1 MSSIGTPLYEK
12 LAHLIG
18 EPTARTRFRK
28 TKDIVG
34 ARHSGQ
40 PSLREIGLSARHPD
54 LTVNVDR

>member
-12 LAHLIG
+12 LARLIG

-28 TKDIVG
+28 TKDITI
-34 ARHSGQ
+34 R
-40 PSLREIGLSARHPD
+40 PPPD